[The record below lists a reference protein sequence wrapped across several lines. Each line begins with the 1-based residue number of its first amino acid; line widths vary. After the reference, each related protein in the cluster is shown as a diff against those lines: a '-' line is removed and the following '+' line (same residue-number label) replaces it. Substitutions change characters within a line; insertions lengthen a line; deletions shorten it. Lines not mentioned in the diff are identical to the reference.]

1 MVYQHR
7 EFQSPLKDV
16 KRLRLYAKSAISD
29 QVALSASLMEVEASS
44 RRWELKSKEIIKR
57 AVRAKKEKDAAR
69 HEESMVRLDA
79 EAVGSTRAQVE
90 SELARVQNA
99 LAASKDAR
107 QKGES

>member
-7 EFQSPLKDV
+7 EFRSPLKDV
-16 KRLRLYAKSAISD
+16 ERLQLYAKSAISN

-44 RRWELKSKEIIKR
+44 RRWESKAKEIIKR
-57 AVRAKKEKDAAR
+57 AIWAEKEKDATR

-79 EAVGSTRAQVE
+79 KAVGSTRAQVE

-107 QKGES
+107 